1 MSETLESTDP
11 MLTMA
16 QNLVKRGL
24 GAPAIFVLESMKPF
38 SVVAQQSLI
47 ATTPFAGLIGYKPLF
62 GQLTDLFSD
71 RQKME
76 DLMVEM
82 ERQMEDGL
90 E

>member
-1 MSETLESTDP
+1 MNPTETDP
-11 MLTMA
+11 MKTLA

-24 GAPAIFVLESMKPF
+24 GTPAVFMLESMKPF

-47 ATTPFAGLIGYKPLF
+47 ATTPFASFIGYKPLF
-62 GQLTDLFSD
+62 GQLTELFGD

-76 DLMVEM
+76 DFMVEM
-82 ERQMEDGL
+82 ERQMEDGD